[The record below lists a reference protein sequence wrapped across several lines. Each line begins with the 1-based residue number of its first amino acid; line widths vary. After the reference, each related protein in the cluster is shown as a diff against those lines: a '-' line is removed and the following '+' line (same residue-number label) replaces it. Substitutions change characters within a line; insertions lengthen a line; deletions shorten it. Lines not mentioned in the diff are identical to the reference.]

1 MDLVAE
7 RLFNYLNDVLY
18 NPEHAALAVE
28 ALPTG
33 FQELG
38 TALVHFAKCVTE
50 VSQLA
55 KALACGHLSS
65 ELPPPENELAAPL
78 NALNATLRQLTW
90 QTHQVARGDY
100 SQRIDLK
107 GEFADGF
114 NVMVEQLVKQR
125 AALLDEIK
133 SSQRKLTALAQNSV
147 VYETTSGQM
156 DQWIIVADCESGHW
170 LFVSRDIKKDLIDPA
185 FEEQLFAW
193 INDQI
198 KLVTD
203 RGKTFSKE
211 LELKSS
217 EAIQSF
223 FVTIS
228 LNNWHE
234 ADVVTF
240 VLTDTSSERERLKKL
255 EDAVFYDVLTGVH
268 NRYYGMEML
277 KQGLAENIN
286 FILIFI
292 DLDNLKYVN
301 DRLGHL
307 TGDQYLKNVAAV
319 LRRFSEEA
327 VVCRLSG
334 DEFMILAKD
343 WSADQVKSRMETLR
357 DGLIAENGEPDALYD
372 QSISYG
378 MAANGDGFSASELM
392 GLADRNMYEYKRLH
406 KPKHREETPGPA
418 AHSALQPG
426 C

>member
-1 MDLVAE
+1 MHVLDLVAE
-7 RLFNYLNDVLY
+7 RLFNYINDVLY
-18 NPEHAALAVE
+18 NPDRAELEVE
-28 ALPTG
+28 ALPSG
-33 FQELG
+33 FRDLG
-38 TALVHFAKCVTE
+38 IALVSFANGVIE
-50 VSQLA
+50 VSRLA
-55 KALACGHLSS
+55 KELACGRLSS

-100 SQRIDLK
+100 SQCVDLT

-125 AALLDEIK
+125 AALLDEIE
-133 SSQRKLTALAQNSV
+133 SSQRKLSALAQNSI
-147 VYETTSGQM
+147 VYETTAGQM
-156 DQWIIVADCESGHW
+156 DQWIIIADCQSGHW
-170 LFVSRDIKKDLIDPA
+170 LFVSRDIKRDLIDPA
-185 FEEQLFAW
+185 FEEQLCTW
-193 INDQI
+193 MNGQI
-198 KLVTD
+198 KLIRD
-203 RGKTFSKE
+203 RGKTYSKE
-211 LELKSS
+211 LELKSG
-217 EAIQSF
+217 EAVQSF

-228 LNNWHE
+228 LNDWNE

-277 KQGLAENIN
+277 KQWLAENLT

-307 TGDQYLKNVAAV
+307 TGDQYLKHVAAV

-343 WSADQVKSRMETLR
+343 WTADQVESRMETLR
-357 DGLIAENGEPDALYD
+357 DGLIAENAEPNALYD

-378 MAANGDGFSASELM
+378 MAANSDGYSASEMM

-406 KPKHREETPGPA
+406 KPKHRTQPPGPA
-418 AHSALQPG
+418 AHG
-426 C
+426 G